1 MPFHARQSRTWYVLE
16 RSSKT
21 QSRMQNAS
29 SARPCIVSGLPP
41 GSADGNLFWIRPH
54 ASRAMVHPRLAM
66 TSERRPSGRG
76 ITSQASAR
84 SSGTSIIHSGRVSC
98 EEKDEKG
105 PESLERDARSA
116 SPEARRD
123 VEGEGEGSSA
133 PSSEGSSAAVACD
146 QRPGAELE
154 RRWNAPA
161 AKRSSPRRGPRPRGG
176 RRLFGPRGGGA
187 ADSRSEAFV
196 QPLSRFASP
205 AAEALAPSTEDR
217 RASGCSAGSGP
228 VSSAAGPS
236 SSSSRSRGGRKA
248 TSGPDA
254 ERGTASG
261 GCPPP
266 GSSDDDVPSAS
277 ERAWFVRSRRAW
289 SWRAR
294 ASSLRGRGGEGAR
307 RVRRRA
313 ARDGEGEGAEGGAR
327 TRRGFPGGSGFWC
340 PRRWENA
347 LFRRR
352 GGRGVRDEED
362 ASRRT
367 YRRRACWLDV
377 LALTELL
384 RAAWPLMARTS
395 PARGARP
402 ARVGRRARCRQQ
414 TIVAFRH
421 AFFARRRA
429 AG

>member
-1 MPFHARQSRTWYVLE
+1 
-16 RSSKT
+16 
-21 QSRMQNAS
+21 
-29 SARPCIVSGLPP
+29 
-41 GSADGNLFWIRPH
+41 
-54 ASRAMVHPRLAM
+54 MVHPRLAM

-84 SSGTSIIHSGRVSC
+84 SPGTSIIHSGRVSC

-123 VEGEGEGSSA
+123 VEGEGEGEGSSA
-133 PSSEGSSAAVACD
+133 PSSEGSGSAVACD

-187 ADSRSEAFV
+187 AADSRAEAHV
-196 QPLSRFASP
+196 QPLARCASP

-236 SSSSRSRGGRKA
+236 SSSSRSRGGRRA

-313 ARDGEGEGAEGGAR
+313 ARDGEGGRRGGGAR

-340 PRRWENA
+340 PGRWENA

-352 GGRGVRDEED
+352 GGGAFATKRTRRGE
-362 ASRRT
+362 RT
-367 YRRRACWLDV
+367 V
-377 LALTELL
+377 
-384 RAAWPLMARTS
+384 AAPAGSTS
-395 PARGARP
+395 SP
-402 ARVGRRARCRQQ
+402 
-414 TIVAFRH
+414 
-421 AFFARRRA
+421 
-429 AG
+429 

>member
-84 SSGTSIIHSGRVSC
+84 SPGTSIIHSGRVSC

-187 ADSRSEAFV
+187 ADRAPKHSSNHSLDSRL
-196 QPLSRFASP
+196 P
-205 AAEALAPSTEDR
+205 R
-217 RASGCSAGSGP
+217 R
-228 VSSAAGPS
+228 
-236 SSSSRSRGGRKA
+236 R
-248 TSGPDA
+248 
-254 ERGTASG
+254 
-261 GCPPP
+261 
-266 GSSDDDVPSAS
+266 
-277 ERAWFVRSRRAW
+277 RSRRPRRTAEPRGVPRGPAR
-289 SWRAR
+289 SLARRGRAPRARGRGVGGRPPRGRTPSAGRRRGGALLRVRPTTTSRAR
-294 ASSLRGRGGEGAR
+294 AS
-307 RVRRRA
+307 
-313 ARDGEGEGAEGGAR
+313 
-327 TRRGFPGGSGFWC
+327 
-340 PRRWENA
+340 
-347 LFRRR
+347 
-352 GGRGVRDEED
+352 
-362 ASRRT
+362 
-367 YRRRACWLDV
+367 
-377 LALTELL
+377 
-384 RAAWPLMARTS
+384 
-395 PARGARP
+395 ARGS
-402 ARVGRRARCRQQ
+402 
-414 TIVAFRH
+414 
-421 AFFARRRA
+421 
-429 AG
+429 